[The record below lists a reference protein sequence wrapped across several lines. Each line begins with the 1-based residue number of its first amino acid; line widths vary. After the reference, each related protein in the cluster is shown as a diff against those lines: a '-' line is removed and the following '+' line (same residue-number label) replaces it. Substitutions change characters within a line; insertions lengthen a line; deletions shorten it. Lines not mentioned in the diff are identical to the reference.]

1 MDRMADSDSVGV
13 GSIPT
18 GSTKKLKEKKD
29 EIPV

>member
-18 GSTKKLKEKKD
+18 GSAKNVKKFRRD
-29 EIPV
+29 EI